1 LYPYETDGFYENG
14 QAMTFLRGFK
24 PVPVADA
31 ALAFAKS
38 VEGAQTGKTY
48 RV

>member
-1 LYPYETDGFYENG
+1 
-14 QAMTFLRGFK
+14 MTFLRDFK

>member
-1 LYPYETDGFYENG
+1 MIPTVFVESLEHNG
-14 QAMTFLRGFK
+14 AFFRGFK
-24 PVPVADA
+24 QVPVADA